1 MAMQKRCAIYTRIS
15 TTKQE
20 TENQLKQLTDYAE
33 KQNWQVVKIYKDEG
47 ISGGKGERPALK
59 QLLEN
64 ARKRKF
70 DILLFWS
77 LDRFSREGVLKTV
90 LRLNELEAYDIK
102 FVSYTE
108 PYLSSLGHFR
118 DAVVALLAALA
129 KQEQIRMSERVKA
142 GLTRA
147 KSQGVKL
154 GRPKIELDVDEVL
167 RLRRRGFSFRQI
179 AKRLGCSKSKIGSFL
194 ASIQDEKGCP
204 ENLMKTRRRNL

>member
-1 MAMQKRCAIYTRIS
+1 MNTKCAVYARVS
-15 TTKQE
+15 TVEQE

-33 KQNWQVVKIYKDEG
+33 QQNWQVVNIYKDEG
-47 ISGGKGERPALK
+47 ISGGRDERPALK
-59 QLLEN
+59 QLFED

-108 PYLSSLGHFR
+108 PYLSNLGHFR
-118 DAVVALLAALA
+118 DAIVALLAALA
-129 KQEQIRMSERVKA
+129 KQEQIRVSERVKV
-142 GLTRA
+142 GLARA

-167 RLRRRGFSFRQI
+167 RLRRKGFSFRQI

-194 ASIQDEKGCP
+194 ASIQDEKVCP
-204 ENLMKTRRRNL
+204 